1 MDNEQWIAIKR
12 IPKNFETDKWNYW
25 LYIKGLYLIIFE
37 LIFISVH
44 LNDIIEIP
52 LYIFIHILIYFSIY
66 LFYCFSIYSL
76 NNIKKIYISFCI
88 YLYHFT
94 KKSRKF
100 TSSLLIWKWNKIDD
114 RVKILIKFSTMNDV
128 WCLKAKLKH
137 DFPFS

>member
-25 LYIKGLYLIIFE
+25 LYIKGLYLIIFD
-37 LIFISVH
+37 FYFSSFKRYYR
-44 LNDIIEIP
+44 NSII
-52 LYIFIHILIYFSIY
+52 YIYTYILIYFSIY
-66 LFYCFSIYSL
+66 LFYCFPIYLL